1 MSYKSDRIFHA
12 NFFALLSSDFELKCG
27 RLIFKTTSLF
37 FSVCFFLTEVTMT
50 ECKSYVNSLLEVDWV
65 KTPSLADTI
74 TWRVTKVE
82 TQTIH

>member
-1 MSYKSDRIFHA
+1 
-12 NFFALLSSDFELKCG
+12 
-27 RLIFKTTSLF
+27 
-37 FSVCFFLTEVTMT
+37 MT
-50 ECKSYVNSLLEVDWV
+50 ECKSYVNSLLQVDWV